1 MSINSGAVRKGVLGA
16 VLCML
21 MLVEPPLL
29 VALTGVIRPITK
41 IVGALSDKKIID
53 LSMLSKTPGG
63 TEQVGKILGKLRLS
77 NEILEDT
84 YLRIAVRQGTIL
96 RREAE
101 AMHAALS
108 GIPGFRTALRKTTGN
123 AKNKKEGHLDIL
135 NMLRIAR
142 VAYEHGFKVM
152 EIGNNSINTD
162 NVNNV
167 KKGHSNESR
176 IAHEAPRHGFEVTE
190 VEEELNDGTKRMDT
204 DIDIILRKNGKI
216 FAIEAKNYDQ
226 FNNLDMLKLDMD
238 TLVEYKKFHKGESI
252 IPVFTIT
259 NRPANPQREA
269 LMFAE
274 AQKRGV
280 QLLFGTPL
288 EQIEQIKL
296 LELII

>member
-1 MSINSGAVRKGVLGA
+1 MSINSGAVRKGLLGA
-16 VLCML
+16 VLCIL

-101 AMHAALS
+101 AMYAALS
-108 GIPGFRTALRKTTGN
+108 GITGFRTALRKITGN
-123 AKNKKEGHLDIL
+123 AKNKKEGHLNIL

-152 EIGNNSINTD
+152 EIGNDSINTD
-162 NVNNV
+162 NANNV

-176 IAHEAPRHGFEVTE
+176 IAHEASRHGFEVTE

-226 FNNLDMLKLDMD
+226 FNNLDMLRLDMD
-238 TLVEYKKFHKGESI
+238 TLVEYKKFHKGENI
-252 IPVFTIT
+252 IPIFTIT
-259 NRPANPQREA
+259 NRPTNSQREA

>member
-1 MSINSGAVRKGVLGA
+1 MSINSGAVKKGLLGA
-16 VLCML
+16 VLCIL

-41 IVGALSDKKIID
+41 IAGALSDKKITD

-63 TEQVGKILGKLRLS
+63 TNHVGKILGKLRLS

-101 AMHAALS
+101 EMYAALS
-108 GIPGFRTALRKTTGN
+108 RVSGFRTALRKITGN
-123 AKNKKEGHLDIL
+123 SSNATKGHL
-135 NMLRIAR
+135 
-142 VAYEHGFKVM
+142 
-152 EIGNNSINTD
+152 
-162 NVNNV
+162 
-167 KKGHSNESR
+167 NELR
-176 IAHEAPRHGFEVTE
+176 IAHEASRHGFKVTGIGE
-190 VEEELNDGTKRMDT
+190 KFSDGVKIRET
-204 DIDIILRKNGKI
+204 DIDVILRKNGRM

-226 FNNLDMLKLDMD
+226 FSNLDMLRSDMN
-238 TLVEYKKFHKGESI
+238 TLVEYKKFHKGENI

-259 NRPANPQREA
+259 KRPTNPQREA

-274 AQKRGV
+274 AEKRGV

-296 LELII
+296 LESII